1 VVLNVWLKGLAIAE
15 IGSALEVL
23 RDDALYK
30 STVYFTLLVRHR
42 HSFFYTKHQIVQTW
56 VFKETTRMCR
66 HDTMCATDSATNGY
80 RQATFVADG
89 QHAIRCIAVERA
101 SSDQATLLMRA
112 KR

>member
-1 VVLNVWLKGLAIAE
+1 MRYTNPQ
-15 IGSALEVL
+15 
-23 RDDALYK
+23 
-30 STVYFTLLVRHR
+30 FTLLYLCVIGIL
-42 HSFFYTKHQIVQTW
+42 SSILSTKSS
-56 VFKETTRMCR
+56 KLGCLRKPPECA
-66 HDTMCATDSATNGY
+66 DTMCATDSATNGY